1 MITLTAIFLFVLF
14 LKLTGMIFKAG
25 MRALGWLFGGLG
37 FVFSILLAVSVLGFV
52 FDMIPILLV
61 IGVIMIARRTA

>member
-37 FVFSILLAVSVLGFV
+37 FIFSILPLS
-52 FDMIPILLV
+52 
-61 IGVIMIARRTA
+61 